1 MTDFSQIAKEA
12 ELKKNAPS
20 SVSVSKNFNYVK
32 ANYVSIVDIDT
43 PFKSMVFYY
52 FKWSFAVIPTG
63 YPVQSQHTVL
73 FEIINCRVQ
82 FFSIFFDFDLYFVMF
97 LIFPL
102 KFRIFSLNSISLL
115 K

>member
-63 YPVQSQHTVL
+63 IFWGVIY
-73 FEIINCRVQ
+73 IILMK
-82 FFSIFFDFDLYFVMF
+82 IGLE
-97 LIFPL
+97 
-102 KFRIFSLNSISLL
+102 KLL
-115 K
+115 

>member
-52 FKWSFAVIPTG
+52 FKWSFAVILTG
-63 YPVQSQHTVL
+63 IFWGVIY
-73 FEIINCRVQ
+73 IILMK
-82 FFSIFFDFDLYFVMF
+82 IGLE
-97 LIFPL
+97 
-102 KFRIFSLNSISLL
+102 KLL
-115 K
+115 